1 MNQYNINNMNET
13 SVELN
18 DKPVLL
24 IIEDEYSSR
33 FYMQQIF
40 KNNFNVLLAKN
51 GREGTEIALDKLPDI
66 IVSDVIMPDMN
77 GFECCEILK
86 NDPRTTHIP
95 IILLTA
101 LADEINTVT
110 GLEKGADA
118 YLTKPIRPNII
129 RAQVDQI
136 LNSRKKL
143 KEIYAESPKEA
154 TQLSFV
160 DSIDNPFVSNAYRI
174 VVENINDN
182 GFGVSKLSELLNMSQ
197 PTLYR
202 KIKLFTDLSIADFIK
217 KIKIEY
223 SSILLKS
230 NLYSVQEVANMVGYV
245 DIPTFRKHFADT
257 YGCTPSKYM
266 TKKD

>member
-24 IIEDEYSSR
+24 IIEDEYSAR

-77 GFECCEILK
+77 GFECCKILK

-143 KEIYAESPKEA
+143 KEIYAESPKEIGRA
-154 TQLSFV
+154 SCRERV
-160 DSIDNPFVSNAYRI
+160 
-174 VVENINDN
+174 
-182 GFGVSKLSELLNMSQ
+182 
-197 PTLYR
+197 
-202 KIKLFTDLSIADFIK
+202 
-217 KIKIEY
+217 
-223 SSILLKS
+223 
-230 NLYSVQEVANMVGYV
+230 
-245 DIPTFRKHFADT
+245 
-257 YGCTPSKYM
+257 
-266 TKKD
+266 